1 MNSIEE
7 ALAAYDEALRLNP
20 GNAAAI
26 YIHKG
31 EILAQLKRYEEALAA
46 YEQTVRLAPE
56 RIDLYFKK
64 SHTLRRLGKL
74 EDAQQCYEKAR
85 QLRGDVPHENTSD
98 RLIKRQNVLVDG
110 KPCLI

>member
-1 MNSIEE
+1 MNYIEE
-7 ALAAYDEALRLNP
+7 ALAAYGEALRLHP

-26 YIHKG
+26 YIHRG

-64 SHTLRRLGKL
+64 GHTLRRLGKL
-74 EDAQQCYEKAR
+74 EEAQQCYEKAR
-85 QLRGDVPHENTSD
+85 QLRGDVPHE
-98 RLIKRQNVLVDG
+98 
-110 KPCLI
+110 